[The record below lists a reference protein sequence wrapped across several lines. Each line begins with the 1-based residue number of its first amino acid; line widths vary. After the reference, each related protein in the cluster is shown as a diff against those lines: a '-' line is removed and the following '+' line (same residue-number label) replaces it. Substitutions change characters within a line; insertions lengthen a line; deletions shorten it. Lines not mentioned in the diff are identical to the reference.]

1 MINQGFDLVELNLK
15 DMNDIPSNINILLI
29 AEMRSSM
36 SSKEQ
41 EIIDRFLERGGNM
54 MIMGDVGRQEVMNP
68 LLRKV
73 GLKLL
78 PGIIAQPSDVN
89 PGDLV
94 LAKATQIAADSIGGF
109 YKRMV
114 DRQTHSAVTMPS
126 AVALEVV
133 DTTKFHPIVL
143 LQSNAQQTWIEYQTK
158 DFVNDSL
165 SLDSLQGEKLGA
177 IPRQ

>member
-15 DMNDIPSNINILLI
+15 DMNDIPNNINILLI

-114 DRQTHSAVTMPS
+114 DRQKHSAVTMPS

-158 DFVNDSL
+158 RFF
-165 SLDSLQGEKLGA
+165 
-177 IPRQ
+177 

>member
-1 MINQGFDLVELNLK
+1 MCIRDR
-15 DMNDIPSNINILLI
+15 LI

-114 DRQTHSAVTMPS
+114 DR
-126 AVALEVV
+126 
-133 DTTKFHPIVL
+133 
-143 LQSNAQQTWIEYQTK
+143 
-158 DFVNDSL
+158 
-165 SLDSLQGEKLGA
+165 
-177 IPRQ
+177 

>member
-1 MINQGFDLVELNLK
+1 MLFRSHGRFRYSMINQGFDLVELNLK

-114 DRQTHSAVTMPS
+114 DRQ
-126 AVALEVV
+126 L
-133 DTTKFHPIVL
+133 
-143 LQSNAQQTWIEYQTK
+143 
-158 DFVNDSL
+158 SL
-165 SLDSLQGEKLGA
+165 SRCSLRHVICFPPARCSDGSNFLFIMSSSIAYSTRASAMVPA
-177 IPRQ
+177 IL

>member
-133 DTTKFHPIVL
+133 DTTKFKTGYLFIQ
-143 LQSNAQQTWIEYQTK
+143 LQY
-158 DFVNDSL
+158 DSRF
-165 SLDSLQGEKLGA
+165 
-177 IPRQ
+177 IPLAML

>member
-1 MINQGFDLVELNLK
+1 M
-15 DMNDIPSNINILLI
+15 
-29 AEMRSSM
+29 
-36 SSKEQ
+36 
-41 EIIDRFLERGGNM
+41 
-54 MIMGDVGRQEVMNP
+54 
-68 LLRKV
+68 
-73 GLKLL
+73 

-114 DRQTHSAVTMPS
+114 DRQKHSAVTMPS

-158 DFVNDSL
+158 DFLNDSL

-177 IPRQ
+177 YPTAIALTRKIKAKDKKQRIIVLGDADCFSNAELQKSSRPGIYSFNFNMIPGSFRWL